1 MRDSKL
7 FRNRIQTFF
16 SYICKR
22 GPFSI
27 ILLIMYVA
35 RRHPSGIPFSADG
48 FRATKMPNMSP
59 SEAMSP
65 TAEGLSNL
73 QESHLEESNF

>member
-1 MRDSKL
+1 
-7 FRNRIQTFF
+7 
-16 SYICKR
+16 
-22 GPFSI
+22 
-27 ILLIMYVA
+27 MYVA